1 MSLEIIKKETN
12 YIIIKVP
19 TDNKQEN
26 FLQTEESIE
35 KHVNELGR
43 ILTKGAM
50 EKLDIE
56 EKVIEREGKNITL
69 KKKQKKYIKPPM
81 EV

>member
-19 TDNKQEN
+19 IDNKQEN
-26 FLQTEESIE
+26 FLQTEEIIE
-35 KHVNELGR
+35 EHVNELGR
-43 ILTKGAM
+43 ILTKDAM